1 MKEIKS
7 ETKNNVTSCE
17 SKKSVNILKSWW
29 IWLGVIIII
38 SNAIGD
44 SNAPKEP
51 IPVGEEISV
60 DEQLEVGEVIKQQES
75 YEDDGKLNIDWDEC
89 ISETKK
95 SITNI
100 EFYPFVKD
108 VLIQVNEEEKRITIS
123 VVVGDATKPSV
134 ALEYADTVIRQLN
147 LFANMQDSSIQ
158 LGSKDYYGGIYD
170 QYSLLIGITPFSKV
184 DNHEEW
190 FIFDAVAKKAHTKIK
205 LQKKY
210 R

>member
-1 MKEIKS
+1 MKESKS

-17 SKKSVNILKSWW
+17 SKKSVHILKSWW
-29 IWLGVIIII
+29 FWLGVIIII
-38 SNAIGD
+38 SNALGD

-51 IPVGEEISV
+51 IPVVEETSV

-75 YEDDGKLNIDWDEC
+75 DEDDGKLNIDWDEC

-108 VLIQVNEEEKRITIS
+108 VLIQVNEEEKQITIS

-170 QYSLLIGITPFSKV
+170 QYSLSIGIAPFSKV
-184 DNHEEW
+184 DNHKEW